1 MLKFGLFANQQRPGY
16 ETMTMPV
23 VQNLPS
29 SKVPVN
35 TAAPLGGAQRY
46 RVHPNDRSGAAG
58 FGGDQPGLAAQRDAE
73 LRMREKLE
81 RPNPFEPMVSNYRMP
96 GTENPATGFFRHNLR
111 QVRDMRGGEVLG
123 VRQNNLALQ

>member
-16 ETMTMPV
+16 ETMTVPV
-23 VQNLPS
+23 AQVMPS
-29 SKVPVN
+29 SKVPIN

-46 RVHPNDRSGAAG
+46 RVHPNDRNDVGSV
-58 FGGDQPGLAAQRDAE
+58 GGDQPGLAAQRDAE
-73 LRMREKLE
+73 MRMREKLS
-81 RPNPFEPMVSNYRMP
+81 RPNPFEPLSTNYRTP
-96 GTENPATGFFRHNLR
+96 GTENPATGFFRHHLR